1 VHSEETSVSGGVT
14 AVCVVFPVW
23 RRYITKWSVVR
34 TTKKRTADDII
45 KSKSSFVLSP
55 EIEDRLTDRQLGEQN
70 ARIV

>member
-23 RRYITKWSVVR
+23 RNITKWSVVR
-34 TTKKRTADDII
+34 TTKKRIADDII
-45 KSKSSFVLSP
+45 KSKSK
-55 EIEDRLTDRQLGEQN
+55 N